1 MRRMWLTRPKL
12 PAVASSIVK
21 SLVDEN
27 LIETDAP
34 QGVQADLLAVLEQ
47 YVRDEHDIS
56 TKARDL
62 AAGRGAPPTEA
73 ARIRKELAR
82 QQGVGI
88 GDDAIDYLLAQFV
101 EMLMHSGSVEEI
113 FAADHELKLAMRTPL
128 RKEQAAA
135 EQMDDVVRKRLKHVQ
150 EGSSEWEIEYQRM
163 REEVTRRRS

>member
-1 MRRMWLTRPKL
+1 MWLTRAKL
-12 PAVASSIVK
+12 PTLSTSIVK
-21 SLVDEN
+21 ALVDQE

-47 YVRDEHDIS
+47 YVRDEHEIS

-62 AAGRGAPPTEA
+62 AAARNMGPTEVT
-73 ARIRKELAR
+73 RIRKDLAR

-113 FAADHELKLAMRTPL
+113 FAQDHELKLAMRTPL

-135 EQMDDVVRKRLKHVQ
+135 EQMDEVVRGRLKHVA
-150 EGSSEWEIEYQRM
+150 EGSSEWEIEYRRM